1 MPAQYCEQTMN
12 YQAEK
17 VSRIK
22 ASPSM
27 AVSQAAK
34 EMIRQGTPVIDLSL
48 GEPDFNTPENI
59 INAAI
64 DGMRDGMTR
73 YTVSAG
79 IPELK
84 QAIIGKLA
92 RDNGLSYRPE
102 EITVANGAKQI
113 IFNALMGTLEEGDE
127 VILLAPYFVSY
138 PDLVKLHGGTVRVV
152 KCAADNDFRPARAD
166 LEAAINENTRWIIL
180 NTPSNPSGAVLGLE
194 DLKMIGDVVS
204 RYPRLLV
211 MSDEIYDRI
220 VFDDREFIS
229 FGQACPQLFDRT
241 LIVNGVSKSYAMTGW
256 RIGYAAGP
264 AGLIQVMNKLQSQST
279 TNACS
284 ISQIAS
290 TEAISG
296 HQGFVERCCKRYQ
309 QRRDLMLE
317 GLSTIPGLKAF
328 SPEGAF
334 YLFVDCSGL
343 LGKTS
348 PQGNTLNNDTDV
360 ATYFLKEGHVA
371 CVPGAAYGLEPF
383 VRFSFATSEEELTK
397 AVNQL
402 AAAVERL
409 Q

>member
-1 MPAQYCEQTMN
+1 MN

-17 VSRIK
+17 VSRIN

-34 EMIRQGTPVIDLSL
+34 EMIRQGTPVVDLSL

-64 DGMRDGMTR
+64 DGMREGMTR

-84 QAIIGKLA
+84 KAIIDKLA
-92 RDNGLSYRPE
+92 RDNGLTYRPE

-138 PDLVKLHGGTVRVV
+138 PDLVRLHGGTVRVV
-152 KCAADNDFRPARAD
+152 KCTADNNFRPSRAD

-180 NTPSNPSGAVLGLE
+180 NTPSNPSGAVPGLD
-194 DLKMIGDVVS
+194 DLKMIGEVVS
-204 RYPRLLV
+204 RFPRLLV

-220 VFDDREFIS
+220 VFDDRQFVS
-229 FGQACPQLFDRT
+229 FGQACPELFDRT

-264 AGLIQVMNKLQSQST
+264 AGLIQIMNKLQSQST
-279 TNACS
+279 TSACS

-296 HQGFVERCCKRYQ
+296 HQGFVERSCKRYQ

-317 GLSTIPGLKAF
+317 GLGTISGLKAF

-343 LGKTS
+343 LGKTC
-348 PQGNTLNNDTDV
+348 PQGNTLKNDTDV

-371 CVPGAAYGLEPF
+371 CVPGVAYGLEPF

-397 AVNQL
+397 AINQL
-402 AAAVERL
+402 AAAVEKL
-409 Q
+409 H

>member
-1 MPAQYCEQTMN
+1 MN

-17 VSRIK
+17 VSRIN

-34 EMIRQGTPVIDLSL
+34 EMIRQGTPVVDLSL

-64 DGMRDGMTR
+64 EGMRDGMTR

-79 IPELK
+79 IPALK
-84 QAIIGKLA
+84 KAIIDKLA
-92 RDNGLSYRPE
+92 RDNGLTYRPE

-138 PDLVKLHGGTVRVV
+138 PDLVRLHGGTVRVV
-152 KCAADNDFRPARAD
+152 KCAADNDFRPDRAD

-180 NTPSNPSGAVLGLE
+180 NTPSNPSGAVPGLA
-194 DLKMIGDVVS
+194 DLQMIGEVVS

-229 FGQACPQLFDRT
+229 FGQACPELFDRT

-264 AGLIQVMNKLQSQST
+264 AGLIQIMNKLQSQST
-279 TNACS
+279 TSACS

-290 TEAISG
+290 AEAIGG
-296 HQGFVERCCKRYQ
+296 HQGFVERSCKRYQ

-343 LGKTS
+343 LGKTC
-348 PQGNTLNNDTDV
+348 PQGNILKNDTDV

-371 CVPGAAYGLEPF
+371 CVPGVAYGLEPF

-402 AAAVERL
+402 AAAVDKL